1 MNRLAR
7 PALPF
12 AATALM
18 VLLPS
23 CGGDD
28 GASGPA
34 PITVAVNPSTSTV
47 YAGANLRLC
56 SPCRMIPRKKGAEMS
71 P

>member
-7 PALPF
+7 PAPPS

-47 YAGANLRLC
+47 YAGESEALFAVQDD
-56 SPCRMIPRKKGAEMS
+56 PAQKGAEMS